1 MNSGLI
7 TKASATKVL
16 VSIVMPCLNEYKTL
30 PACIKKAH
38 EAINKL
44 DLSGEII
51 VADNGST
58 DGSQELAKSLG
69 ARVIDVPVR
78 GYGAAL
84 SWGIQ
89 EAKGEYVVMGDA
101 DDSYDFR
108 EAVPMIK
115 KLLQGYDLCMG
126 TRLQGR
132 IIPGA
137 MPPLH
142 QYLGNPTLSF
152 LIRWLFSSKVS
163 DAYCG
168 LRAFKKEAF
177 QELSLESTG
186 MTFALEMVLKASL
199 LNLRVTEVPI
209 TLHKDGRDRKPHLRT
224 WADGWDSLKHIL
236 LFAPKFIYWV
246 PSTIM
251 LIIGTVLTIALNLTP
266 GGQFVSVG
274 NLRFNDH
281 WIVVSVLL
289 CLIGYELAVT
299 GFLAYLYTLTHR
311 LQRRVHKVDR
321 LVRFITIEKI
331 ILFALIT
338 FSAGLALEL
347 SVVEAWFSG
356 EFGPLNAI
364 RPAVT
369 GMALIL
375 ISTQTL
381 FSGFF
386 YAVLVERYQKQLHQK
401 SYSLRE

>member
-1 MNSGLI
+1 M
-7 TKASATKVL
+7 KAYTTTVEI
-16 VSIVMPCLNEYKTL
+16 SIVIPCLNEFRTL
-30 PACIKKAH
+30 PACIKKAY
-38 EAINKL
+38 EAISKTA
-44 DLSGEII
+44 LSGEIV
-51 VADNGST
+51 VADNGSK
-58 DGSQELAKSLG
+58 DGSQNLAKSLG

-84 SWGIQ
+84 AWGIQ
-89 EAKGEYVVMGDA
+89 AAEGKYIVMGDA

-108 EAVPMIK
+108 EAVPMIR

-126 TRLQGR
+126 TRLLGH
-132 IIPGA
+132 IMPGA
-137 MPPLH
+137 MPLLH
-142 QYLGNPTLSF
+142 RYLGNPTLSF

-177 QELSLESTG
+177 QELCLESTG

-209 TLHKDGRDRKPHLRT
+209 TLHKDGRDRRPHLRT

-246 PSTIM
+246 PSIIM
-251 LIIGTVLTIALNLTP
+251 LTLGTVLTIALNLTP
-266 GGQFVSVG
+266 GGQFVFLG
-274 NLRFNDH
+274 NFRFNDH
-281 WIVVSVLL
+281 WIVVSALL

-311 LQRRVHKVDR
+311 LRRRGHRIDR
-321 LVRFITIEKI
+321 LVRFISIEKI
-331 ILFALIT
+331 IIFALVT
-338 FSAGLALEL
+338 FTAGVALES
-347 SVVEAWFSG
+347 SVVEAWISG
-356 EFGPLNAI
+356 DFGPLNAI

-375 ISTQTL
+375 ISTQTFSVVSSML
-381 FSGFF
+381 F
-386 YAVLVERYQKQLHQK
+386 
-401 SYSLRE
+401 